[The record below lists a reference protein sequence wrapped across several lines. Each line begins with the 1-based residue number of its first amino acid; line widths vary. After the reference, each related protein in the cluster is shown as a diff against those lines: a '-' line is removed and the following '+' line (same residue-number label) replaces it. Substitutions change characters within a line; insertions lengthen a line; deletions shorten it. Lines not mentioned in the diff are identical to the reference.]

1 MRIRSLFAG
10 VAVGAVALMLT
21 GGYGFGQ
28 TAPPGPNVKPPAL
41 AAPAVNPQE
50 SVLLANLYMQTSAEY
65 EAVCLQTYSLALERL
80 KTKLA
85 ARSIGDLKP
94 AVVMDLDETVIDNS
108 GFQSF
113 LDREKLEYSDAL
125 WDLWEKNYP
134 GEVRLIPGAKGF
146 IAGAE
151 NLGVTVVYPSNRLTK
166 NSAGT
171 VSVLTRLG
179 LNTEAIRDRLLLKD
193 AGSGSDKTARRK
205 AADQKYLVLMYF
217 GDNLR
222 DFSEEFAAPRLAEND
237 ESGQRKAIAE
247 RRAKVDRAAYRWGN
261 DWIILP
267 NPVYGEWQRLL
278 GRNPRTKLNTT
289 RMVAPAPK

>member
-1 MRIRSLFAG
+1 MG
-10 VAVGAVALMLT
+10 
-21 GGYGFGQ
+21 
-28 TAPPGPNVKPPAL
+28 KPPVTAT
-41 AAPAVNPQE
+41 PAVNPQE

-65 EAVCLQTYSLALERL
+65 AAVCLQTYSLALERL

-85 ARSIGDLKP
+85 ARAVGDLKP

-113 LDREKLEYSDAL
+113 IDREKLNYSDAL
-125 WDLWEKNYP
+125 WDVWEKSYP
-134 GEVRLIPGAKGF
+134 DEVRLIPGAKAF

-151 NLGVTVVYPSNRLTK
+151 NLGVTVVYLSNRLTK

-171 VSVLTRLG
+171 ASALTRLG
-179 LNTEAIRDRLLLKD
+179 LNTEGLTDRLLLKE
-193 AGSGSDKTARRK
+193 AGGSSDKTARRK
-205 AADQKYLVLMYF
+205 SADQKYLILMYF

-222 DFSEEFAAPRLAEND
+222 DFSEEFAAPKLAETD
-237 ESGQRKAIAE
+237 DAGQLKAIAE

-267 NPVYGEWQRLL
+267 NPVYGEWQKLL
-278 GRNPRTKLNTT
+278 GKDPRTKLNKT
-289 RMVAPAPK
+289 RMTVPAAK